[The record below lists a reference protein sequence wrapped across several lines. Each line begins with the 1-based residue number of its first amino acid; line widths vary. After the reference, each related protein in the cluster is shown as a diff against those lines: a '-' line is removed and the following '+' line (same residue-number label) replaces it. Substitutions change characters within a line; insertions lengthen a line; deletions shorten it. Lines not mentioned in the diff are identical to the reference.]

1 MAKSQ
6 KATTLAGHGGLIL
19 KLAKWPSP
27 AWIQQ
32 GVSIC
37 TTVLRDFIQTSRQ
50 EDFPEVLFT
59 LRARTQEIEVGNLD
73 ALGELLGQLRM
84 NQ

>member
-37 TTVLRDFIQTSRQ
+37 TTVSRDFIQTSRQ

-59 LRARTQEIEVGNLD
+59 LRAMTQEIEVGNLD
-73 ALGELLGQLRM
+73 ALGELLGQMRM